1 MVASAFARRA
11 CDCMFIVAACCHHE
25 SRSRSLPSFT
35 RHQCR
40 HSIAF
45 MRHHCTQSSFA
56 SSHHTITAAIHAS
69 SGIWKMDE
77 PVGVGVWRKKDRGGN
92 WISEKSEF
100 DPEASKRRADHL
112 DHFLKLPSFQ
122 QRYELEVKS
131 RDSVRDARQ
140 CAGAA
145 APHPPLTRT
154 FIKHSRARARVH
166 RKRSLIRVQTM
177 RPTWRRE
184 HARPPIARWK

>member
-1 MVASAFARRA
+1 
-11 CDCMFIVAACCHHE
+11 
-25 SRSRSLPSFT
+25 
-35 RHQCR
+35 
-40 HSIAF
+40 
-45 MRHHCTQSSFA
+45 
-56 SSHHTITAAIHAS
+56 
-69 SGIWKMDE
+69 MDE
-77 PVGVGVWRKKDRGGN
+77 PVGVGVWRKKDRSGN

-145 APHPPLTRT
+145 TLTPSLTRT
-154 FIKHSRARARVH
+154 FIKHSRTHARARECTASAHAFGCRRCGQHGVESA
-166 RKRSLIRVQTM
+166 RGRRSRVRNEQSHVCERAAVT
-177 RPTWRRE
+177 RPLRV
-184 HARPPIARWK
+184 PPPCIAPSRADNKGLRGAGMAVRCVRGNGFSFHERQRLVCW